1 MAEGD
6 AADEDIEHLSRMP
19 GLARRIQ
26 PLVQLAPNVMVIHS
40 AILVGFADILCKV
53 VAIAK
58 SSASI
63 LERGCIYLSIYLSNP
78 TGEQSAPHP
87 YLTKHNPA
95 IELRGLIDVA
105 AAFNAGVV

>member
-53 VAIAK
+53 VAIAI

-63 LERGCIYLSIYLSNP
+63 RATVALIQAGCEDREQILRGCSM
-78 TGEQSAPHP
+78 EQ
-87 YLTKHNPA
+87 
-95 IELRGLIDVA
+95 D
-105 AAFNAGVV
+105 